1 MLCHATA
8 RTLPLRLRG
17 LRLSSS
23 TVPPPFLVE
32 QWSGWS
38 SGGGLS
44 NSDCQPMKQ
53 STLLAM
59 ANADELKRWDDLE
72 LGYGDQKG
80 CETLRKEIL
89 GTFDEDVM
97 SSRVVGTEDFTDA
110 SSSDADGPLTVDDIN
125 VVVPAEGIYL
135 TMNAI
140 LEEGDE
146 VVVAMPCYQ
155 SLHQLAESKGC
166 KVKGWYPS
174 VGTRPGNDSF
184 SLGPDNTK
192 YYNFDISEFERLVTP
207 ETKMVVMNFPHNPT
221 GAMLTPGELHRV
233 VKACRKNDCYLF
245 NDEMYKYL
253 EHKGKATLPSVAT
266 VYEKGISLGG
276 VSKWG
281 SLAGIRIGWIASQ
294 DPQVMEAVA
303 QLKDYT
309 TISASRP
316 AEVLASIGIRNR
328 GVLVQQNKDI
338 IYEGK
343 SYLKSFVQHH
353 HELFEWVEPE
363 GGSFAFVKLAPGIS
377 ASAYTA
383 KLAEEAGLSVMPSDL
398 FVEAGDEALRVCFG
412 RSNAPEMIDV
422 WDRHIAEK
430 KL

>member
-1 MLCHATA
+1 M
-8 RTLPLRLRG
+8 G
-17 LRLSSS
+17 
-23 TVPPPFLVE
+23 
-32 QWSGWS
+32 
-38 SGGGLS
+38 
-44 NSDCQPMKQ
+44 
-53 STLLAM
+53 
-59 ANADELKRWDDLE
+59 
-72 LGYGDQKG
+72 
-80 CETLRKEIL
+80 
-89 GTFDEDVM
+89 
-97 SSRVVGTEDFTDA
+97 
-110 SSSDADGPLTVDDIN
+110 
-125 VVVPAEGIYL
+125 
-135 TMNAI
+135 
-140 LEEGDE
+140 
-146 VVVAMPCYQ
+146 
-155 SLHQLAESKGC
+155 
-166 KVKGWYPS
+166 
-174 VGTRPGNDSF
+174 
-184 SLGPDNTK
+184 
-192 YYNFDISEFERLVTP
+192 
-207 ETKMVVMNFPHNPT
+207 
-221 GAMLTPGELHRV
+221 
-233 VKACRKNDCYLF
+233 
-245 NDEMYKYL
+245 
-253 EHKGKATLPSVAT
+253 AT

-398 FVEAGDEALRVCFG
+398 FVEAGNEALRVCFG

-430 KL
+430 K